1 MGIVDR
7 IEATKK
13 LEQRAVKWI
22 HQLMKSKLSL
32 YGYFDNPEEI
42 INELQSL
49 IKQSE
54 ENEFFEIANTLNY
67 WRLKLIKT

>member
-1 MGIVDR
+1 
-7 IEATKK
+7 
-13 LEQRAVKWI
+13 
-22 HQLMKSKLSL
+22 MKSKLSL